1 MLNRS
6 LLALFVLLALVVG
19 VAPAA
24 HAVTGLDDF
33 VCETTTTAGTG
44 TIDLGGA
51 LTGGYIGFIAAP
63 NINSG
68 DTIKYRVT
76 TGTGASKKIENGVG
90 VVTDAAPDTLTR
102 DATQTTDDQSAP
114 ITELT
119 LAGTSTVC
127 LNWGRDNVI
136 GDKGDITTSNGFDT
150 WTIDADSVALTTD
163 TTGSY
168 AAGDA
173 EAGAA
178 LTGDSATSFFSA
190 GTLEDA
196 RITGSDEADEVLNS
210 DKGDFTCTTGSC
222 TIDGDAVA
230 LTTDTSGNYAAGDA
244 EAGAALTGDSATSFF
259 STGTLGDAQVDGSAE
274 ADEVNPTLGTQT
286 QGNYLDN
293 VTGSATTGVAVT
305 HTPAEGSEPAVAF
318 DFTDKGADPALSADT
333 CVFNGDAT
341 SNGEIVCEGDTA
353 DTIETRFIIT
363 DPTASD
369 KTFTIGNG
377 TTYSLADADK
387 GDITVGTSGTDFQV
401 DADAIGANE
410 ISAGAVGTSE
420 AAALDAGD
428 VTTGTFTDAQVSGTN
443 EADEVNPTLGTQTQG
458 NYVDDVTGSAT
469 TGIAI
474 THTPAEGSDAA
485 VAFSYTDKGA
495 DPALSADTCVFN
507 GDATSNGEIVCEGDT
522 ADTIETR
529 IIITDP
535 TASDKTFTIGNG
547 TTYSLADADK
557 GDITVGTSG
566 TDFQIDSGAV
576 GTTEA
581 AALDAADITTG
592 TFTDAQ
598 VSGSNEADEV
608 NPTLGTQTQG
618 NYALGDSEGG
628 AATTGDS
635 ATAFFSAGTI
645 EDARID
651 GSAEVDEITLAGDV
665 DGVGNSNDIDEA
677 NVETELEGVMD
688 EADLQVGDEGSDP
701 ARGSDKCVFSTD
713 ATTAGNIVC
722 EGDTSDTF
730 ESRMDFGDPSADRVF
745 TLPNA
750 NSWPVTDRDYGDI
763 TFSASG
769 QTVVIDADTVAL
781 TTDTTG
787 NYAAGDAEAGA
798 ALTGDSAT
806 SFFSAGTIEDARISG
821 SAEADEII
829 TGDLGEITCSGGASC
844 THDADTVALTTD
856 TTGNYAA
863 GDAEAGAA
871 LTGDSATSFFSA
883 GTIEDARIDGSAEA
897 DEVLNSD
904 KGDFTCT
911 TGSCSIDSW
920 PTFNRQVVTATNT
933 YTPTAGAISFF
944 VRCQA
949 AGGGGGGSD
958 VTTGENAP
966 GTGGG
971 GGQYAELHYT
981 SAEMGANAAVTIG
994 SIGAASSGD
1003 GGNGGDAGDTLFN
1016 PAGSGGTLTVD
1027 GGLGGQGT
1035 GASNGSDYTEYVS
1048 GAGGSAASGGDFEV
1062 DGGAGG
1068 LARSFDTSD
1077 TGKSTPVSGEG
1088 GNAVLGHGGRSRVS
1102 AVDGSY
1108 NDQAGEAGYSYG
1120 GGGSGGLDDDTT
1132 GSAGGAGGP
1141 AICIIDELLEG

>member
-1 MLNRS
+1 MLRR
-6 LLALFVLLALVVG
+6 LLALLIVVG
-19 VAPAA
+19 VVGIAPAA
-24 HAVTGLDDF
+24 HAATGLDDF

-63 NINSG
+63 NINTG
-68 DTIKYRVT
+68 DTIKYRIT
-76 TGTGASKKIENGVG
+76 TGTGASKKIETGTG
-90 VVTDAAPDTLTR
+90 VVTDASPDTLTR
-102 DATQTTDDQSAP
+102 VPSQTTDDVTPA
-114 ITELT
+114 ITALT

-127 LNWGRDNVI
+127 LNWGRDSAI
-136 GDKGDITTSNGFDT
+136 GDKGDITISNGFDT
-150 WTIDADSVALTTD
+150 FAVDADSVALTTD
-163 TTGSY
+163 TTGNY

-190 GTLEDA
+190 GTIEDA
-196 RITGSDEADEVLNS
+196 RISGAAEADEIIT
-210 DKGDFTCTTGSC
+210 GDLGEITCSGGASC
-222 TIDGDAVA
+222 THDADTVA
-230 LTTDTSGNYAAGDA
+230 LTTDTTGNYAAGDA

-259 STGTLGDAQVDGSAE
+259 STGTIEDARIDGSAE

-286 QGNYLDN
+286 QGNFVN
-293 VTGSATTGVAVT
+293 AATGAATTGIAIT
-305 HTPAEGSEPAVAF
+305 HTPSEGSSVGVAF
-318 DFTDKGADPALSADT
+318 DFTDKGADPSLAADT
-333 CVFNGDAT
+333 CVFSGDAT

-353 DTIETRFIIT
+353 DTIETRFIVT

-387 GDITVGTSGTDFQV
+387 GDITVGTSGTDFQI
-401 DADAIGANE
+401 DADAVGAGE

-428 VTTGTFTDAQVSGTN
+428 VTTGTFTDAQVSGSN

-458 NYVDDVTGSAT
+458 NFVNAATGAAT

-474 THTPAEGSDAA
+474 THTPSEGSSVG
-485 VAFSYTDKGA
+485 VAFDYTDKGA
-495 DPALSADTCVFN
+495 DPALAADTCVFN

-529 IIITDP
+529 VIITDP

-576 GTTEA
+576 GSTEA
-581 AALDAADITTG
+581 AALDAGDITTG

-618 NYALGDSEGG
+618 NYALGDAEGG

-635 ATAFFSAGTI
+635 ATSFFSTGTI

-677 NVETELEGVMD
+677 NVEAELESVID
-688 EADLQVGDEGSDP
+688 AADIQISDQGTDP
-701 ARGSDKCVFSTD
+701 ALAADRCTWTTD

-722 EGDTSDTF
+722 EGDTANTA
-730 ESRMDFGDPSADRVF
+730 ESRIDGGDPSADRVF
-745 TLPNA
+745 TLPDA

-769 QTVVIDADTVAL
+769 QTVVVDAD
-781 TTDTTG
+781 
-787 NYAAGDAEAGA
+787 
-798 ALTGDSAT
+798 S
-806 SFFSAGTIEDARISG
+806 
-821 SAEADEII
+821 
-829 TGDLGEITCSGGASC
+829 
-844 THDADTVALTTD
+844 VALTTD

-911 TGSCSIDSW
+911 TGSCTVDGDAIALTTDTTGNYAAGDAEAGAALTGDSATSFFSAGTIEDARIDGSAEADEVLNSDKGDFTCSSGSCGIDVW
-920 PTFNRQVVTATNT
+920 PTFKRQVVTGTGT
-933 YTPTAGAISFF
+933 YTPTSGAMSFQ

-958 VTTGENAP
+958 SAGGLFP
-966 GTGGG
+966 GAGGG
-971 GGQYAELHYT
+971 GGQYAEIQYT
-981 SAEMGANAAVTIG
+981 AAQMGANAAVTIG
-994 SIGAASSGD
+994 AVGTASD
-1003 GGNGGDAGDTLFN
+1003 TNGGNGGAAGDVVFN

-1027 GGLGGQGT
+1027 GGQGGEGT
-1035 GASNGSDYTEYVS
+1035 GATNNSGYITGTLG
-1048 GAGGSAASGGDFEV
+1048 GAGGTVASGGDFEV
-1062 DGGAGG
+1062 DGA
-1068 LARSFDTSD
+1068 
-1077 TGKSTPVSGEG
+1077 SGDHPYWSISGNTFKGNAYG
-1088 GNAVLGHGGRSRVS
+1088 GNGGDGVLGKGGKMLTGLDDAGIDRTGT
-1102 AVDGSY
+1102 DG
-1108 NDQAGEAGYSYG
+1108 QSYG
-1120 GGGSGGLDDDTT
+1120 GGGSGGADDDAT

-1141 AICIIDELLEG
+1141 GICIIDELLEG